1 MPKEV
6 LSPELAYASSGSV
19 VGGVISPGSAIYSP
33 NSFAPLGVYGTTT
46 NASNTAVG
54 AAAVARLE
62 ADGELTAATFAS
74 TTPQTTDN

>member
-19 VGGVISPGSAIYSP
+19 VGGVISGSAIYSP
-33 NSFAPLGVYGTTT
+33 NSFAPLGVYGATTG
-46 NASNTAVG
+46 ASNTAVG